1 MLNTIEPQT
10 GEAVYSEFAGDP
22 DFRELLEMFVATV
35 PEKQSALREH
45 FSAGRIEQLRIL
57 AHQMKGAGG
66 GYGFGGLSTRAAA
79 LEEACR
85 TEEHAAIASAL
96 SELLAYSERVSC

>member
-1 MLNTIEPQT
+1 MLNTIETPST
-10 GEAVYSEFAGDP
+10 EAVFSEFAGDP
-22 DFRELLEMFVATV
+22 DFRELLEMFVSTI

-45 FSAGRIEQLRIL
+45 FGAGRIEQLRVL

-66 GYGFGGLSTRAAA
+66 GYGFAGLSTRAAA

-85 TEEHAAIASAL
+85 TEEHTVIADAL
-96 SELLAYSERVSC
+96 GELLAYSERVSC

>member
-1 MLNTIEPQT
+1 MLNTIEPQSV
-10 GEAVYSEFAGDP
+10 EAVYSEFAGDP
-22 DFRELLEMFVATV
+22 DFRELLEMFVATI
-35 PEKQSALREH
+35 PEKQTALREH
-45 FSAGRIEQLRIL
+45 FAAGRIEQLRIM

-85 TEEHAAIASAL
+85 AEEHAAIAGTL
-96 SELLAYSERVSC
+96 GELLAYSERVSC

>member
-1 MLNTIEPQT
+1 MLNTVER
-10 GEAVYSEFAGDP
+10 ESVDAVYSEFAGDP
-22 DFRELLEMFVATV
+22 DFRELLEMFVSTI
-35 PEKQSALREH
+35 PEKQSALRGH
-45 FSAGRIEQLRIL
+45 FSAGRIEQLRVI

-85 TEEHAAIASAL
+85 TDEHAAIAATL
-96 SELLAYSERVSC
+96 GELLAYSERVSC